1 MGFLWEAPQNSNVL
15 IALHNLRITLVAENT
30 YCLLCISNILNNVS
44 QTQVH
49 IKEGRLTPKLRVI
62 SYFQVFYWHLIGT
75 SLLIWGN
82 HLGICEDPNQ
92 SAKIIIGGKFFN
104 WESLFSEHE
113 AKTLVFGAALV
124 LVRWGDHVDVGG
136 QPNQRRGAA
145 SQSQRRGAA
154 SQMPQP
160 PLEGGE
166 QQGWDSR
173 QPRGGGR
180 CLAQQVQL
188 VRNYHVT
195 HTHCKFHTKV

>member
-1 MGFLWEAPQNSNVL
+1 MGFLWEAPQNSNIL
-15 IALHNLRITLVAENT
+15 ISLHNLRITLVAENT

-49 IKEGRLTPKLRVI
+49 IKEGRLTPKLRVT
-62 SYFQVFYWHLIGT
+62 SYVQVFYWHLIGT

-104 WESLFSEHE
+104 WEKSIFWARSQDLGFRGSTSAGEVGWPRGRGGS
-113 AKTLVFGAALV
+113 AKPATG
-124 LVRWGDHVDVGG
+124 
-136 QPNQRRGAA
+136 
-145 SQSQRRGAA
+145 SQRRGAA
-154 SQMPQP
+154 SQMPQS

-173 QPRGGGR
+173 EPRGGGR